1 MEEIKLVNEE
11 KILTENF
18 QGNIEELKIMSSFY
32 SNFINNIKNL
42 THFDNTK
49 FKFKRGNNKNIF
61 NSVLFDNI
69 ESMYDSFQTFIKNI
83 KNVSNKIQN
92 YLIKQ
97 IELFI
102 DEQSKIYQN
111 ITKNIKQLIK
121 KYNENK
127 MISKNYE
134 HIYKYEINRFNSFI
148 LNNNNYYDEIKK
160 KY

>member
-1 MEEIKLVNEE
+1 MEEIKFANEE

-69 ESMYDSFQTFIKNI
+69 ESMYDSFQTFINNI
-83 KNVSNKIQN
+83 KNISNKIQN
-92 YLIKQ
+92 HLIKP
-97 IELFI
+97 INLFM
-102 DEQSKIYQN
+102 DDQSK
-111 ITKNIKQLIK
+111 
-121 KYNENK
+121 
-127 MISKNYE
+127 
-134 HIYKYEINRFNSFI
+134 
-148 LNNNNYYDEIKK
+148 NN
-160 KY
+160 